1 MPSQSQ
7 TNANRK
13 NSQQS
18 TGPRTPEGRARS
30 SRNSTIHG
38 LTGKSPILPGED
50 PADLLALA
58 DQYRTGLHPDGQVEE
73 DLVERMAIAT
83 YRLRRILRIEAGYFD
98 YRVRACPV
106 PELHNR
112 NGVTDPLAWAFQ
124 LDCTQRNVL
133 DRLNRYE
140 SRIQREYS
148 RCLADLQKLQKM
160 RQKEIVE
167 TNSKS
172 KTTPVP
178 PTPSGDSDVPQEPPP
193 APPTPAPAP

>member
-1 MPSQSQ
+1 MPSESQ
-7 TNANRK
+7 TNSNRK
-13 NSQQS
+13 NAQRS
-18 TGPRTPEGRARS
+18 TGPRTETGKSRS
-30 SRNSTIHG
+30 ARNSTVHG
-38 LTGKSPILPGED
+38 LTGASPILPGED
-50 PADLLALA
+50 PADLQALT
-58 DQYRTGLHPDGQVEE
+58 DQYRAGLHPDGKVED
-73 DLVERMAIAT
+73 DLVVRMAVAT
-83 YRLRRILRIEAGYFD
+83 YRIQRIVRIETGYLD

-112 NGVTDPLAWAFQ
+112 NGVTDPLVWAFQ
-124 LDCTQRNVL
+124 LDCTQHNVIE
-133 DRLNRYE
+133 RLNRYE
-140 SRIQREYS
+140 SRVQRDYS